1 MKLFTKRM
9 LVAVIVAT
17 VGVVA
22 KWDNVVMAQSSQSV
36 TIESVDSIVE
46 SKIGQ
51 ALKNKATDLSLEF
64 VEKLE
69 HDEQKIEAIIAII
82 VILLPFITPIV
93 IVFSIFYFG
102 YKSKLSR
109 NRLMETAIKN
119 NQEIPKEFFM
129 EKTPKPKSR
138 LQSSIVAFGWG
149 MGIFL
154 FFMTKP
160 DFLSLSV
167 LSVIPFMIGVAKL
180 ITYFVEDRPKLKAEK
195 RAACQDADAPAVCP
209 TESVDKD
216 RDAE

>member
-51 ALKNKATDLSLEF
+51 ALENKASDLSPEF
-64 VEKLE
+64 VEKLV
-69 HDEQKIEAIIAII
+69 DETKGSNDMIAIIA
-82 VILLPFITPIV
+82 VLMPFITPIV

-149 MGIFL
+149 MGIL
-154 FFMTKP
+154 FFFIANSDYKLAT
-160 DFLSLSV
+160 

-195 RAACQDADAPAVCP
+195 RVACQDTDAPAVCP